1 MMPLYS
7 EAQIA
12 EAMLRLEQTGGGFRI
27 PLIGT
32 AMTGQIALTAAANGD
47 PVQAPFL
54 KQVRPTAILL
64 LDDHPQ
70 STGPKRWK
78 QIRRLLRWSNSVM
91 LHATGGQRQH
101 YEMAVGFT
109 ILTKRLLL
117 VEMRHEH
124 HAEWHALA
132 MEYAPRTTVFSILPT
147 PGQTHPREVVP
158 EGTVI
163 Q

>member
-1 MMPLYS
+1 MNPLFT

-12 EAMLRLEQTGGGFRI
+12 EVLLRIEQAGEGYRI
-27 PLIGT
+27 PLIGM
-32 AMTGQIALTAAANGD
+32 AMTGQIVVTAACHGE
-47 PVQAPFL
+47 PVEAQFL
-54 KQVRPTAILL
+54 KQDRPTVILL
-64 LDDHPQ
+64 TDDHPDA
-70 STGPKRWK
+70 TGPKRWK
-78 QIRRLLRWSNSVM
+78 QIRRLLRWSNMVI
-91 LHATGGQRQH
+91 LHATGGHPDH
-101 YEMAVGFT
+101 YLMAVGSV
-109 ILTKRLLL
+109 IMTKRLLM
-117 VEMRHEH
+117 VEMQHRH

>member
-1 MMPLYS
+1 MMPLFS
-7 EAQIA
+7 DAQIA
-12 EAMLRLEQTGGGFRI
+12 ELILRLEQAGEGYRV

-32 AMTGQIALTAAANGD
+32 AMTGQIALTAASNGE

-54 KQVRPTAILL
+54 KQAHPTAILL
-64 LDDHPQ
+64 LDDHPDA
-70 STGPKRWK
+70 TGPKRWK

-101 YEMAVGFT
+101 YAMAVGFT